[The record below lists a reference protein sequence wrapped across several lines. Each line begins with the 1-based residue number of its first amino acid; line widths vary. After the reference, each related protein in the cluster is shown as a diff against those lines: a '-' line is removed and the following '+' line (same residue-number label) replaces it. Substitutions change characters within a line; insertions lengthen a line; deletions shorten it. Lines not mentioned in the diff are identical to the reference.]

1 MKTLNALVVAVLGGL
16 ATFGVQSVYFP
27 PQAHAAAFVVP
38 QGPDWRQQMIA
49 RDPGGSNVDHVT
61 AHLTS
66 KLDLS
71 ADQIARVRPLL
82 EQKHERI
89 LALLLT
95 APQSMTRDQ
104 FLAARREIAER
115 THRQLEVLLTPDQL
129 ELMRNLHSSSKA

>member
-1 MKTLNALVVAVLGGL
+1 MKPFNALVVAMLGGL

-38 QGPDWRQQMIA
+38 QGPNWRQQMIA
-49 RDPGGSNVDHVT
+49 RDPGGSIVDHQA

-71 ADQIARVRPLL
+71 ADQIGRVRPLL
-82 EQKHERI
+82 EQQHERI

-95 APQSMTRDQ
+95 APQSLTRDQ
-104 FLAARREIAER
+104 FLAARRGIAER
-115 THRQLEVLLTPDQL
+115 THRQLDALLTPDQL
-129 ELMRNLHSSSKA
+129 ELMRNLHPPSKV

>member
-1 MKTLNALVVAVLGGL
+1 MKTFNALVVAMLGGL

-38 QGPDWRQQMIA
+38 QDPDWRQQMIA
-49 RDPGGSNVDHVT
+49 RDPGGSIVDHMT
-61 AHLTS
+61 ARLTS

-71 ADQIARVRPLL
+71 ADQIGRVRPLL
-82 EQKHERI
+82 EQQHERI

-95 APQSMTRDQ
+95 APQSLTRDQ
-104 FLAARREIAER
+104 FLAARHGIAER
-115 THRQLEVLLTPDQL
+115 THRQVDALLTPDQL

>member
-1 MKTLNALVVAVLGGL
+1 MKPFNALVVAMLGGL

-38 QGPDWRQQMIA
+38 QGADWRQQMIA
-49 RDPGGSNVDHVT
+49 RDPGGSNADHVT

-82 EQKHERI
+82 EQKRERI

-104 FLAARREIAER
+104 FLAARHEIAER
-115 THRQLEVLLTPDQL
+115 THRRVDALLTPDQL
-129 ELMRNLHSSSKA
+129 ELMRTFHPPSKA